1 MGSEPSALRPSRLCA
16 KLDTQKSRDKSH
28 EFFNIGPHI
37 SILRFKSALGYPW
50 GTLWSRWGSLWCFP
64 GARGRVPGRPFGTFV
79 VHPVAPMASSWHPC
93 APQSAPERLPQGTYV
108 PLSAPM
114 ARAKYSS
121 GVPWCAAVPLSAPM
135 PFTWHL
141 SVVPSRPLDTLM
153 IHCCCHC
160 CHLWYLLASVGVPVF
175 PSGRPAAFLEGASMI
190 SLWHTSP
197 KMTAGQG
204 WEGIYFSMLV
214 AS

>member
-1 MGSEPSALRPSRLCA
+1 MRGRVGSEPSALRPSRLCA

-50 GTLWSRWGSLWCFP
+50 GALWSRWGSLWCFP

-160 CHLWYLLASVGVPVF
+160 CHCGIFWHLLVCLCSLLAALP
-175 PSGRPAAFLEGASMI
+175 PSWRELR
-190 SLWHTSP
+190 
-197 KMTAGQG
+197 
-204 WEGIYFSMLV
+204 
-214 AS
+214 